1 MKLDTGK
8 SVTVMLDATLKQ
20 KAEMR
25 PETVSIQGKNID
37 LGWQESEVV
46 VKQGDDTYRGVR
58 CLILYKDQENA

>member
-8 SVTVMLDATLKQ
+8 SVIVMLDATLKQ
-20 KAEMR
+20 KAEMS

-46 VKQGDDTYRGVR
+46 VKQGDDTYRGIR
-58 CLILYKDQENA
+58 CVILYKDQ